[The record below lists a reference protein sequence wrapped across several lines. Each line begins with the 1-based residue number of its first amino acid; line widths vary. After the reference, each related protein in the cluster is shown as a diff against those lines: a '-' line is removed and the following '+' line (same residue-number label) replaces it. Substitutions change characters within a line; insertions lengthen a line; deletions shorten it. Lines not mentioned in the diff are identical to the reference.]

1 MIIFIIIPFS
11 YFLICSSIYELEIS
25 VKRYNWLLK
34 FITDYSTDLIE
45 SDIHT
50 ELSKYNERL
59 QEILEINMER
69 LLNSTFFNDQEINLL
84 LELCRDMHK
93 LNVFEAS
100 FKLSIVYP
108 ALETFL
114 QGSVSFKGS
123 PLNFKF
129 FIDKVTEFLFNLK
142 LTWTEIIKE
151 FYEEDSKFWS
161 RTVLAPILGWII
173 ERCSSVFNPID
184 LDEFKGNFEKGL
196 KFVSELEKEFFIYE
210 DELIFFRSQIHW
222 INFMKKWSLHQYF
235 QIRTRQLLIP
245 IENIFNDDFKVI
257 AISQELKIFEPT
269 LITLNSLKLIWS
281 DEVIIK
287 PLIPKFL
294 KVTLQV
300 FRKFIQ
306 FCTENYLNQK
316 NPKIFLQISIQK
328 QFNLKQFC
336 LLIEENLK
344 GQFEK
349 YLDSL
354 EEDLSKQI
362 ISILRKESDDSIK
375 KSNDTL
381 ISDIEKLFD
390 QMMKNEELK
399 NLTLEALKI
408 LKNQGF
414 AVSNQLIQQIL
425 LKFNRIIFKLID
437 EKRLNSLEYPEIL
450 MKMKEIEGEANE
462 LGYSDLIK
470 EEFWLEIKAAIN

>member
-1 MIIFIIIPFS
+1 MFF
-11 YFLICSSIYELEIS
+11 SSIYELEIS

-34 FITDYSTDLIE
+34 FTTDFSTDLIE
-45 SDIHT
+45 SDIHR
-50 ELSKYNERL
+50 ELSQYNEIL
-59 QEILEINMER
+59 QEIIEINMER
-69 LLNSTFFNDQEINLL
+69 LLKSSSSSSFNGQEIHLL
-84 LELCRDMHK
+84 LELCGEMHK
-93 LNVFEAS
+93 LNLFEAS
-100 FKLSIVYP
+100 FKLSIVYV
-108 ALETFL
+108 ALESFL
-114 QGSVSFKGS
+114 QGCVCFKGS
-123 PLNFKF
+123 PLNFKS
-129 FIDKVTEFLFNLK
+129 FIDKIREFLFKLK
-142 LTWTEIIKE
+142 LTWSGIVNE
-151 FYEEDSKFWS
+151 FYEEESNFWS
-161 RTVLAPILGWII
+161 RTVLAPILGWIA

-196 KFVSELEKEFFIYE
+196 KFVSDVENEFFVYE
-210 DELIFFRSQIHW
+210 DELIFFRSQIQW

-235 QIRTRQLLIP
+235 QIRTRQILTP
-245 IENIFNDDFKVI
+245 IENIFNYDFKRSSS
-257 AISQELKIFEPT
+257 ISTLTSEEPKIFEPT
-269 LITLNSLKLIWS
+269 LIALNSLKLIWS

-300 FRKFIQ
+300 FRKFIH
-306 FCTENYLNQK
+306 FCTENHLNQK

-336 LLIEENLK
+336 LLIEDNLK

-362 ISILRKESDDSIK
+362 ISILRNESNNSIK
-375 KSNDTL
+375 KSKNNL
-381 ISDIEKLFD
+381 IPDIEKLFD
-390 QMMKNEELK
+390 QIMKKEELK
-399 NLTLEALKI
+399 DLNLETLKI
-408 LKNQGF
+408 LKNQGYT
-414 AVSNQLIQQIL
+414 VSKQLIQQIL

-437 EKRLNSLEYPEIL
+437 EKRLNSTEYPEIL